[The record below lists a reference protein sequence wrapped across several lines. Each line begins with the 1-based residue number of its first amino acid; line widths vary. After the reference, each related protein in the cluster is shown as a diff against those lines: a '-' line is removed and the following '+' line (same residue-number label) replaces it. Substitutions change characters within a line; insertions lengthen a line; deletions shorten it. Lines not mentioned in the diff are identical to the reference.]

1 MSSVTFLGLV
11 MNLCLHVD
19 YAEASSVEVNHH
31 PTSERDCV
39 SYLLLVGI
47 FMTSMIGVVLTFI
60 FCLIGWFKYVEGVT
74 QRRRVFHF
82 RECLATGTWGNNLKY
97 LRKKRNPLIEVKN
110 IHDETNIKKGCFDD
124 WRMLRHKNK
133 IPVVKKKEVKSVE
146 KSERGVRT
154 SGKGIILFG
163 AARDLFPDSV
173 QKLDIS
179 ESKQNESDEKERMDL
194 VVVKRETISNLEGK
208 SKLNDDNGTEVTDTV
223 SLDIS
228 LDAFSVKESVGCR
241 KEWSIV
247 LNNTRY
253 IGSERPKGNSS
264 FIVTDEIKD
273 DYATNNET
281 KKERNRRLLL
291 QHQESYKRPVKGR
304 KFKYT
309 NNSLRHEKILREIK
323 EEDAIDDKHQNK
335 LELSLGTQANMSDKE
350 ERNSEDILRQI
361 KQILNRKVKISKKKK
376 RQFQNKIKNITPPV
390 NRIKFVYLSE
400 ALRIFMN
407 VIRLYSSSA
416 FRYAMFRSNRRYKP
430 GD

>member
-1 MSSVTFLGLV
+1 M
-11 MNLCLHVD
+11 
-19 YAEASSVEVNHH
+19 
-31 PTSERDCV
+31 
-39 SYLLLVGI
+39 
-47 FMTSMIGVVLTFI
+47 
-60 FCLIGWFKYVEGVT
+60 
-74 QRRRVFHF
+74 
-82 RECLATGTWGNNLKY
+82 
-97 LRKKRNPLIEVKN
+97 
-110 IHDETNIKKGCFDD
+110 
-124 WRMLRHKNK
+124 
-133 IPVVKKKEVKSVE
+133 
-146 KSERGVRT
+146 
-154 SGKGIILFG
+154 
-163 AARDLFPDSV
+163 
-173 QKLDIS
+173 DIS
-179 ESKQNESDEKERMDL
+179 ESKQNESDEEERMDL

-291 QHQESYKRPVKGR
+291 QHQESYKRPVSR

-361 KQILNRKVKISKKKK
+361 KQILKRKEKISKKKT
-376 RQFQNKIKNITPPV
+376 RQSQNKIKNIAPPV
-390 NRIKFVYLSE
+390 NRIKFVYLSK
-400 ALRIFMN
+400 AL
-407 VIRLYSSSA
+407 
-416 FRYAMFRSNRRYKP
+416 
-430 GD
+430 